1 LSDISINQGKKEKGA
16 MNSNQHQPG
25 NTVQISGCI
34 QKFRKIPTKTARPMA
49 AFAIGGSDAK
59 CFDACVNEAESYA
72 VSQKRVQVT
81 GHFSHHAGYR
91 ELVAETIVP
100 AASANTDAQLGA
112 VSKAIAETSVQSHAL
127 KEKNMI
133 MENISG
139 LISNIK
145 TVPTQSDCLMVT
157 FVVGNTRC
165 KAFGE
170 LASAIQNTVGKR
182 VEVSARKGS
191 FQGQPEYSVE
201 TLKTINGTLVGLK
214 DRHHE

>member
-1 LSDISINQGKKEKGA
+1 

-59 CFDACVNEAESYA
+59 CFDACVNEAESYD
-72 VSQKRVQVT
+72 VSQKWVQVT
-81 GHFSHHAGYR
+81 GHFSHHAGYP

-100 AASANTDAQLGA
+100 AASANTAAQLGA

-133 MENISG
+133 MEN
-139 LISNIK
+139 
-145 TVPTQSDCLMVT
+145 
-157 FVVGNTRC
+157 
-165 KAFGE
+165 
-170 LASAIQNTVGKR
+170 
-182 VEVSARKGS
+182 
-191 FQGQPEYSVE
+191 
-201 TLKTINGTLVGLK
+201 
-214 DRHHE
+214 